1 MIAGDDSTR
10 RTIAIAVFVL
20 SVLVYFNT
28 LFSQFTNWDDTGMV
42 LDNRFIVRLTLD
54 RVKAMFTPGAT
65 GSYQPLR
72 DLSYAI
78 DYHFWRHNPLGYH
91 LANVILFALNSV
103 LVFYILLPLFKD
115 VYTALAASLLFAVH
129 PIHAEA
135 VAWVAGR
142 KEVLAGAF
150 FLGAFALY
158 VSAVETEQRRPAH
171 YAGALVLFLCALW
184 SKATS
189 VTLPALLI
197 LYDVCFLKGIT
208 FKKMVNRWRVHVP
221 FWALTLIAIWINMRT
236 AMERGTVKE
245 FVGGKPFYTMLTMA
259 TVFVDYVR
267 MLFVPVG
274 LRARYLVQPVLSVT
288 HPGAWCAVAAILVL
302 VVLGIARIRKSP
314 GVSFSILWFLI
325 TLLPVSNII
334 PLSTLKAD
342 RYLYLPSVGFC
353 MLIALFF
360 RRIGVYAARGTV
372 PRWRARTAQACFSIV
387 LVAFSVL
394 TIRRNA
400 DWKDSITIWNVD
412 LEAYPQSVFALNNLG
427 LAYADLGDN
436 DKAVRYFESAL
447 QIMPDFSEAYANLG
461 NVYFDQNK
469 FEDSER
475 CYKKALSLE
484 PRMIG
489 LHNSLGMVYE
499 RLGRYDEA
507 VGAYRQCL
515 TLDPNHAEAHA
526 NLGFLLYRMG
536 QFTDAVKEL
545 EQAIDIKPDDFE
557 SVNNLGVAY
566 CKVGRF
572 ADAIRVHRD
581 ALKLRPDS
589 ASAHYNL
596 ANALAFSGGLPQA
609 ESEYLKA
616 IQLATDP
623 EKKADAYG
631 NLGSVYVQMG
641 LFDKAADS
649 FKKAL
654 ELNPAL
660 AKVHYNIGAMY
671 ESKGDLEQ
679 AISAYR
685 KAMQQEKRLAIPV
698 HMSIANIY
706 ATQNKL
712 EEAKRD
718 LEEVL
723 KLDPTFGPARQALD
737 SLKEAQK
744 KRDSG

>member
-1 MIAGDDSTR
+1 
-10 RTIAIAVFVL
+10 
-20 SVLVYFNT
+20 
-28 LFSQFTNWDDTGMV
+28 
-42 LDNRFIVRLTLD
+42 
-54 RVKAMFTPGAT
+54 
-65 GSYQPLR
+65 
-72 DLSYAI
+72 
-78 DYHFWRHNPLGYH
+78 
-91 LANVILFALNSV
+91 
-103 LVFYILLPLFKD
+103 
-115 VYTALAASLLFAVH
+115 
-129 PIHAEA
+129 
-135 VAWVAGR
+135 
-142 KEVLAGAF
+142 
-150 FLGAFALY
+150 
-158 VSAVETEQRRPAH
+158 
-171 YAGALVLFLCALW
+171 
-184 SKATS
+184 
-189 VTLPALLI
+189 
-197 LYDVCFLKGIT
+197 
-208 FKKMVNRWRVHVP
+208 
-221 FWALTLIAIWINMRT
+221 
-236 AMERGTVKE
+236 
-245 FVGGKPFYTMLTMA
+245 
-259 TVFVDYVR
+259 
-267 MLFVPVG
+267 
-274 LRARYLVQPVLSVT
+274 
-288 HPGAWCAVAAILVL
+288 
-302 VVLGIARIRKSP
+302 
-314 GVSFSILWFLI
+314 
-325 TLLPVSNII
+325 
-334 PLSTLKAD
+334 
-342 RYLYLPSVGFC
+342 
-353 MLIALFF
+353 
-360 RRIGVYAARGTV
+360 
-372 PRWRARTAQACFSIV
+372 
-387 LVAFSVL
+387 
-394 TIRRNA
+394 
-400 DWKDSITIWNVD
+400 
-412 LEAYPQSVFALNNLG
+412 
-427 LAYADLGDN
+427 
-436 DKAVRYFESAL
+436 
-447 QIMPDFSEAYANLG
+447 
-461 NVYFDQNK
+461 
-469 FEDSER
+469 
-475 CYKKALSLE
+475 
-484 PRMIG
+484 
-489 LHNSLGMVYE
+489 
-499 RLGRYDEA
+499 
-507 VGAYRQCL
+507 
-515 TLDPNHAEAHA
+515 
-526 NLGFLLYRMG
+526 MG